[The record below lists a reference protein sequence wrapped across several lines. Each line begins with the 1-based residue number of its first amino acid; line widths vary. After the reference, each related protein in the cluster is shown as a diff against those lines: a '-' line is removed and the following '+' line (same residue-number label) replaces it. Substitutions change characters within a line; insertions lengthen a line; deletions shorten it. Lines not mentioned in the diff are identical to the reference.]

1 MFQNVFCMRSMGTAD
16 WSSCARHPQVLV
28 LAVLHS
34 LGAVGLEVV
43 LAVVVARNPHIVGMD
58 VVNVEALTHRHGLE
72 GVQCIGTVCNE
83 QVLEVLAQLVRG
95 DTGRMLGN
103 PVRRKL
109 LPIGARLGMDS
120 LQGLGRG
127 NCSSG
132 SGTRSGEGI
141 VEGEVV
147 KGVFHD
153 VFWVLGEECSGIR
166 SN

>member
-1 MFQNVFCMRSMGTAD
+1 MRGMGAVCLP
-16 WSSCARHPQVLV
+16 CARHPQVVV

-43 LAVVVARNPHIVGMD
+43 LAVVVAGHTHIVGMD
-58 VVNVEALTHRHGLE
+58 VVNIEALTHRHGLE
-72 GVQCIGTVCNE
+72 GVQGIGTVCNE

-103 PVRRKL
+103 PVRGKL

-132 SGTRSGEGI
+132 SGTRWGEGAI
-141 VEGEVV
+141 KGEVV
-147 KGVFHD
+147 NGVFHGA
-153 VFWVLGEECSGIR
+153 FWIGWVETFR
-166 SN
+166 N